1 MQLDCVVHDVEL
13 PFSSPLSF
21 YLLEYVK
28 QVALDSIEQKANE
41 NYNNLMLSRD
51 RGFSF
56 RMGVLCGVKT
66 FTNINANVSLVD
78 EEVFSNEAMD

>member
-1 MQLDCVVHDVEL
+1 MDMILIDC
-13 PFSSPLSF
+13 P
-21 YLLEYVK
+21 
-28 QVALDSIEQKANE
+28 

-56 RMGVLCGVKT
+56 HMGVLCGVKT

>member
-1 MQLDCVVHDVEL
+1 MMESL
-13 PFSSPLSF
+13 PFSSSLSF
-21 YLLEYVK
+21 SFLEYVK
-28 QVALDSIEQKANE
+28 QVALDSIEQKENE

-56 RMGVLCGVKT
+56 HIGVLCEVKT